1 MALLDDVKLAL
12 RISSASLDTEVQD
25 LINAAKEDL
34 EVTAIDETKLDDTN
48 PLIKQAIIAYTKANF
63 GYNNPEAERFMA
75 SYESMKRTIAL
86 SVKYAVE

>member
-12 RISSASLDTEVQD
+12 RISSASLNTEVAD
-25 LINAAKEDL
+25 LINAAEEDL
-34 EVTAIDETKLDDTN
+34 QVTAIDETMFDETS
-48 PLIKQAIIAYTKANF
+48 PLIKQAIIAYCKANF
-63 GYNNPEAERFMA
+63 GYNNPEAERFMS

>member
-48 PLIKQAIIAYTKANF
+48 PLIKQAIVTYVKANF
-63 GYNNPEAERFMA
+63 GYNNPEADRFMSA
-75 SYESMKRTIAL
+75 YESMKRTIAL